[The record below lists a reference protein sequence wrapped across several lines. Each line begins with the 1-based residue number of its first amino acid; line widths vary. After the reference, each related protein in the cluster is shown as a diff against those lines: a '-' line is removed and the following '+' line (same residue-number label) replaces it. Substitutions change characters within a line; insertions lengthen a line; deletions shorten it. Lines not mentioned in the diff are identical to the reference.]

1 MLIVY
6 GGAFNPLTA
15 AHQAAIRTLS
25 QRYPGAQIILL
36 PSGEQ
41 FVRQWK
47 PDQDVLPDV
56 IRLDI
61 LSAFVRESGLT
72 NVQIDMLAMA
82 RNLCTYDALHEL
94 KKKYHQDD
102 ARFVIGMDKLPELPR
117 WAHAEALLRECTF
130 ILLAYADDQPD
141 LPAGAR
147 IETLLLPM
155 GTEDIHASAL
165 RNRMARHDPTVVQ
178 EPLVGPVL
186 SRYPECLRLCAL
198 SPRVHLGDPQANA
211 QAIIQ
216 RAQQMDG
223 DVLLF
228 PELSICGYTCGDLFV
243 SPVFV
248 RACLRAAG
256 RVMRE
261 TADTGKLIVIG
272 CPVPLD
278 ERLFNCALAFCGG
291 RLIAA
296 VPKTH
301 LANYSEFYER
311 RWFAGAD
318 EAVSDQITLFGQT
331 APFGTDVLLEQAETG
346 LLLGVELCEDAWV
359 PLPPSLAMCAAGA
372 RAILNLSASNDIV
385 AKTEYRRDMLSMLS
399 ARGVCAYAYASSGA
413 GESSSDLVFGGHRLV
428 IQNGRVLSETH
439 AGLADEGPDAAAT
452 IDFSMLA
459 ADRLRMKSFAASG
472 AIRYRKA
479 AFSLPAYRFP
489 AKVSPAPFVPPA
501 EGSARKQRCLDI
513 LQLQARG
520 LCQRMLGIGCKRT
533 VIGISGGLDSTLA
546 LLVTRTAFDALGLP
560 PKNIVAITMPC
571 FATGEKTLK
580 NATDLC
586 RQMGT
591 DFRRVDISAAC
602 TLHGQDIG
610 HDMNNTDIAY
620 ENIQA
625 RERTQVLMD
634 VANMEGGIVIGTG
647 DLSELALGWC
657 TYNGDHISHYGVN
670 CGVPKTLVKFIVE
683 TYARELAAP
692 DTRDTLLSIL
702 GTEITPELV
711 PGGASTEERIGKYDL
726 HDFFLY
732 YFMRYGFGR
741 EKLRDL
747 AAGAFGAWQL
757 PEIERTLDTFLRR
770 FFQNQFKRNC
780 LPDGPKIGS
789 VCLSPRGDW
798 RMPADMDGQAW
809 KHFDW

>member
-41 FVRQWK
+41 FVKLWK

-72 NVQIDMLAMA
+72 NVQIDTLAMA

-117 WAHAEALLRECTF
+117 WAHAETLLRECTF

-147 IETLLLPM
+147 IETLLLPV

-165 RNRMARHDPTVVQ
+165 RNRMARHDPTVAQ

-223 DVLLF
+223 DVLVF

-331 APFGTDVLLEQAETG
+331 APFGTDVLLEQDE
-346 LLLGVELCEDAWV
+346 
-359 PLPPSLAMCAAGA
+359 SL
-372 RAILNLSASNDIV
+372 
-385 AKTEYRRDMLSMLS
+385 TP
-399 ARGVCAYAYASSGA
+399 
-413 GESSSDLVFGGHRLV
+413 
-428 IQNGRVLSETH
+428 Q
-439 AGLADEGPDAAAT
+439 
-452 IDFSMLA
+452 
-459 ADRLRMKSFAASG
+459 
-472 AIRYRKA
+472 
-479 AFSLPAYRFP
+479 
-489 AKVSPAPFVPPA
+489 
-501 EGSARKQRCLDI
+501 QR
-513 LQLQARG
+513 
-520 LCQRMLGIGCKRT
+520 
-533 VIGISGGLDSTLA
+533 
-546 LLVTRTAFDALGLP
+546 
-560 PKNIVAITMPC
+560 
-571 FATGEKTLK
+571 
-580 NATDLC
+580 
-586 RQMGT
+586 
-591 DFRRVDISAAC
+591 
-602 TLHGQDIG
+602 
-610 HDMNNTDIAY
+610 
-620 ENIQA
+620 
-625 RERTQVLMD
+625 
-634 VANMEGGIVIGTG
+634 
-647 DLSELALGWC
+647 
-657 TYNGDHISHYGVN
+657 
-670 CGVPKTLVKFIVE
+670 
-683 TYARELAAP
+683 RELLRSVNEEARWLMRI
-692 DTRDTLLSIL
+692 TENLLSITRID
-702 GTEITPELV
+702 GENASVKKTPELMEEVMEGAVSKFQRHYHSIPVQVHLPKEPLLV
-711 PGGASTEERIGKYDL
+711 PMDPLLMQQVLFNLMENAARHGETVTQIDITLTREEERAVLEVADNGVGIASDRLHTLFDGTQQPEEGREDAHRDMGIGLSVCRTIVSAHGGTITAKNRKEGGALFRIT
-726 HDFFLY
+726 
-732 YFMRYGFGR
+732 
-741 EKLRDL
+741 
-747 AAGAFGAWQL
+747 L
-757 PEIERTLDTFLRR
+757 PL
-770 FFQNQFKRNC
+770 K
-780 LPDGPKIGS
+780 
-789 VCLSPRGDW
+789 
-798 RMPADMDGQAW
+798 
-809 KHFDW
+809 

>member
-1 MLIVY
+1 
-6 GGAFNPLTA
+6 
-15 AHQAAIRTLS
+15 
-25 QRYPGAQIILL
+25 
-36 PSGEQ
+36 
-41 FVRQWK
+41 
-47 PDQDVLPDV
+47 
-56 IRLDI
+56 
-61 LSAFVRESGLT
+61 
-72 NVQIDMLAMA
+72 
-82 RNLCTYDALHEL
+82 
-94 KKKYHQDD
+94 
-102 ARFVIGMDKLPELPR
+102 
-117 WAHAEALLRECTF
+117 
-130 ILLAYADDQPD
+130 
-141 LPAGAR
+141 
-147 IETLLLPM
+147 
-155 GTEDIHASAL
+155 
-165 RNRMARHDPTVVQ
+165 
-178 EPLVGPVL
+178 
-186 SRYPECLRLCAL
+186 
-198 SPRVHLGDPQANA
+198 
-211 QAIIQ
+211 
-216 RAQQMDG
+216 
-223 DVLLF
+223 
-228 PELSICGYTCGDLFV
+228 
-243 SPVFV
+243 
-248 RACLRAAG
+248 
-256 RVMRE
+256 
-261 TADTGKLIVIG
+261 
-272 CPVPLD
+272 
-278 ERLFNCALAFCGG
+278 
-291 RLIAA
+291 
-296 VPKTH
+296 
-301 LANYSEFYER
+301 
-311 RWFAGAD
+311 
-318 EAVSDQITLFGQT
+318 
-331 APFGTDVLLEQAETG
+331 
-346 LLLGVELCEDAWV
+346 
-359 PLPPSLAMCAAGA
+359 
-372 RAILNLSASNDIV
+372 
-385 AKTEYRRDMLSMLS
+385 
-399 ARGVCAYAYASSGA
+399 
-413 GESSSDLVFGGHRLV
+413 
-428 IQNGRVLSETH
+428 
-439 AGLADEGPDAAAT
+439 
-452 IDFSMLA
+452 MLA

-520 LCQRMLGIGCKRT
+520 LCQRMLGIDCKKA

>member
-41 FVRQWK
+41 FVKLWK

-72 NVQIDMLAMA
+72 NVQIDTLAMA

-248 RACLRAAG
+248 RACAAAAGDEIPRRIWPITASFTSAAGLRA
-256 RVMRE
+256 RMRLSA
-261 TADTGKLIVIG
+261 TRSPCLARPRPLARTCCWSRPKPACCLAWSCARTLG
-272 CPVPLD
+272 CPCRPALP
-278 ERLFNCALAFCGG
+278 CA
-291 RLIAA
+291 
-296 VPKTH
+296 
-301 LANYSEFYER
+301 R
-311 RWFAGAD
+311 R
-318 EAVSDQITLFGQT
+318 
-331 APFGTDVLLEQAETG
+331 
-346 LLLGVELCEDAWV
+346 
-359 PLPPSLAMCAAGA
+359 
-372 RAILNLSASNDIV
+372 
-385 AKTEYRRDMLSMLS
+385 
-399 ARGVCAYAYASSGA
+399 
-413 GESSSDLVFGGHRLV
+413 
-428 IQNGRVLSETH
+428 
-439 AGLADEGPDAAAT
+439 
-452 IDFSMLA
+452 
-459 ADRLRMKSFAASG
+459 
-472 AIRYRKA
+472 
-479 AFSLPAYRFP
+479 
-489 AKVSPAPFVPPA
+489 
-501 EGSARKQRCLDI
+501 
-513 LQLQARG
+513 
-520 LCQRMLGIGCKRT
+520 
-533 VIGISGGLDSTLA
+533 
-546 LLVTRTAFDALGLP
+546 
-560 PKNIVAITMPC
+560 
-571 FATGEKTLK
+571 
-580 NATDLC
+580 
-586 RQMGT
+586 
-591 DFRRVDISAAC
+591 
-602 TLHGQDIG
+602 
-610 HDMNNTDIAY
+610 
-620 ENIQA
+620 A
-625 RERTQVLMD
+625 REP
-634 VANMEGGIVIGTG
+634 
-647 DLSELALGWC
+647 S
-657 TYNGDHISHYGVN
+657 
-670 CGVPKTLVKFIVE
+670 
-683 TYARELAAP
+683 
-692 DTRDTLLSIL
+692 
-702 GTEITPELV
+702 
-711 PGGASTEERIGKYDL
+711 
-726 HDFFLY
+726 
-732 YFMRYGFGR
+732 
-741 EKLRDL
+741 
-747 AAGAFGAWQL
+747 
-757 PEIERTLDTFLRR
+757 
-770 FFQNQFKRNC
+770 
-780 LPDGPKIGS
+780 
-789 VCLSPRGDW
+789 
-798 RMPADMDGQAW
+798 
-809 KHFDW
+809 

>member
-15 AHQAAIRTLS
+15 AHQAAIRALS

-41 FVRQWK
+41 FVKLWK

-72 NVQIDMLAMA
+72 NVQIDTLAMA

-147 IETLLLPM
+147 IEMLLLPA

-248 RACLRAAG
+248 RACLRAAE

-261 TADTGKLIVIG
+261 TAETGKLIVIG

-296 VPKTH
+296 
-301 LANYSEFYER
+301 A
-311 RWFAGAD
+311 FAR
-318 EAVSDQITLFGQT
+318 
-331 APFGTDVLLEQAETG
+331 
-346 LLLGVELCEDAWV
+346 
-359 PLPPSLAMCAAGA
+359 AAGGVSIGAYTA
-372 RAILNLSASNDIV
+372 RRQHGQHIPA
-385 AKTEYRRDMLSMLS
+385 
-399 ARGVCAYAYASSGA
+399 
-413 GESSSDLVFGGHRLV
+413 VFGL
-428 IQNGRVLSETH
+428 
-439 AGLADEGPDAAAT
+439 
-452 IDFSMLA
+452 
-459 ADRLRMKSFAASG
+459 
-472 AIRYRKA
+472 
-479 AFSLPAYRFP
+479 
-489 AKVSPAPFVPPA
+489 
-501 EGSARKQRCLDI
+501 
-513 LQLQARG
+513 
-520 LCQRMLGIGCKRT
+520 
-533 VIGISGGLDSTLA
+533 
-546 LLVTRTAFDALGLP
+546 
-560 PKNIVAITMPC
+560 
-571 FATGEKTLK
+571 
-580 NATDLC
+580 
-586 RQMGT
+586 
-591 DFRRVDISAAC
+591 
-602 TLHGQDIG
+602 G
-610 HDMNNTDIAY
+610 HDIIA
-620 ENIQA
+620 
-625 RERTQVLMD
+625 
-634 VANMEGGIVIGTG
+634 
-647 DLSELALGWC
+647 
-657 TYNGDHISHYGVN
+657 
-670 CGVPKTLVKFIVE
+670 
-683 TYARELAAP
+683 
-692 DTRDTLLSIL
+692 
-702 GTEITPELV
+702 
-711 PGGASTEERIGKYDL
+711 
-726 HDFFLY
+726 
-732 YFMRYGFGR
+732 GR
-741 EKLRDL
+741 
-747 AAGAFGAWQL
+747 
-757 PEIERTLDTFLRR
+757 
-770 FFQNQFKRNC
+770 
-780 LPDGPKIGS
+780 
-789 VCLSPRGDW
+789 
-798 RMPADMDGQAW
+798 
-809 KHFDW
+809 

>member
-1 MLIVY
+1 
-6 GGAFNPLTA
+6 
-15 AHQAAIRTLS
+15 
-25 QRYPGAQIILL
+25 
-36 PSGEQ
+36 
-41 FVRQWK
+41 
-47 PDQDVLPDV
+47 
-56 IRLDI
+56 
-61 LSAFVRESGLT
+61 
-72 NVQIDMLAMA
+72 MA

-117 WAHAEALLRECTF
+117 WAHAETLLRECTF

-147 IETLLLPM
+147 IETLLLPV

-165 RNRMARHDPTVVQ
+165 RNRMARHDPTVAQ

-223 DVLLF
+223 DVLVF

-520 LCQRMLGIGCKRT
+520 LCQRMLGIGCKRA